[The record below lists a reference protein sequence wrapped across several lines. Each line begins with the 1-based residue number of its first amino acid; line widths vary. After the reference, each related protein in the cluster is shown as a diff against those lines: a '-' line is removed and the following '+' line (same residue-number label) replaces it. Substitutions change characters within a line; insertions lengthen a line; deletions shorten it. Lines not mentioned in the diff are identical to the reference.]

1 MVFKRLLGR
10 GGIPLEIDT
19 IIHSGPARPGGRLSG
34 EVVVRAP
41 ERDVEVGSIS
51 MRLAANVSVAHKGDG
66 DGEHR
71 GETFAFPDASGWF
84 TLKKGE
90 ERRLP
95 IKHRLK
101 WESPLSEVRGREVAT
116 LGVHTEVE
124 AEGVKDQT
132 DDDLVRITSTPLH
145 DAVFEALATAGYEL
159 RTSRIV
165 PDTIP
170 GTEYHV
176 YLAQSFL
183 LVDQSPSGE
192 SSSGETRAKSLELV
206 FHANAVGCEIFLR
219 RGALREKTWRE
230 KKPALRYVAA
240 HHDVGRVDFEAE
252 VRRWISEV
260 TLLGDRQGDDED

>member
-19 IIHSGPARPGGRLSG
+19 IIQSGPAQPGGILTG

-41 ERDVEVGSIS
+41 ERDVEVKSIGL
-51 MRLAANVSVAHKGDG
+51 RLEANVSVAHKGDG
-66 DGEHR
+66 DGQRR
-71 GETFAFPDASGWF
+71 GETFDHPHASGWF

-101 WESPLSEVRGREVAT
+101 WESPLSEVKGQEVAM

-124 AEGVKDQT
+124 AEGIKAQT

-145 DAVFEALATAGYEL
+145 DAVFDAFAAEGYGL
-159 RTSRIV
+159 QTSRIV
-165 PDTIP
+165 SENIP
-170 GTEYHV
+170 HTEYHV
-176 YLAQSFL
+176 YLVQSFL

-192 SSSGETRAKSLELV
+192 KRPQNLELV
-206 FHANAVGCEIFLR
+206 FRANPVGCEIYLR
-219 RGALREKTWRE
+219 KGALGEKHWE
-230 KKPALRYVAA
+230 KKAPALRYVAA
-240 HHDVGRVDFEAE
+240 HHDLGRVDFEAE

-260 TLLGDRQGDDED
+260 TLLGARNADGDED